1 MHTFISEKQPTS
13 FLHRKEKTYRNRH
26 TEMERK
32 RVPAHK
38 SVRGREGRTEGGRE
52 GGMKGG
58 RETGRGRGNE
68 LISRLKA
75 DKPLQ

>member
-1 MHTFISEKQPTS
+1 MKNSLPHSSTEK
-13 FLHRKEKTYRNRH
+13 RRH
-26 TEMERK
+26 IETDTQRW

-52 GGMKGG
+52 GGMEGG
-58 RETGRGRGNE
+58 RETGRVRGNE
-68 LISRLKA
+68 SISRLKA